1 MLCALR
7 PHDRYAPD
15 NVERIL
21 RTLLLTKVP
30 PTPKRQQLRTRPGSA
45 QKHDGRSANRWYA
58 TEGVSGLLV
67 RDGRLSKAP
76 GDAKGCG
83 SRAAAAW
90 PTDVQNWGMILHSAA
105 SRGENAKRRSQ
116 QERARALKCHCG
128 AAWGIWVWGRSMRVQ
143 APAWTCRTTY
153 KTSTHGTALW
163 GCGIRNSYSCAWV

>member
-1 MLCALR
+1 MSDPKRTLKPLRAGCTPRVLCAL

-76 GDAKGCG
+76 GDAKACG
-83 SRAAAAW
+83 SRAAAARVE
-90 PTDVQNWGMILHSAA
+90 DVQHYPGNMRGGGSSEPVATAISVLRSAV
-105 SRGENAKRRSQ
+105 EEAKDARVERDTIVAAQ
-116 QERARALKCHCG
+116 QLLTNVRAKAV
-128 AAWGIWVWGRSMRVQ
+128 AMGIQ
-143 APAWTCRTTY
+143 
-153 KTSTHGTALW
+153 L
-163 GCGIRNSYSCAWV
+163 